1 MLQENSPMV
10 SVLLSVYNS
19 EKYVSEAIE
28 SILNQTFKNFN
39 FIIIDDAS
47 KDSSWHIVEKFS
59 KIDNR
64 IVAVRNSI
72 NIGGCQTLIRGL
84 NYCTGKY
91 IARLD
96 NDDWSYPERLKK
108 QVDYMESHPDIGVLG
123 SSIDI
128 ISESGNIIG
137 RRKYKLKDEEI
148 RTNIFYSSPFA
159 HPVVMFR
166 KSILDQAG
174 PYNEAFAPADDYE
187 LYFRIGKLSNFANL
201 SDVLLKYRIISN
213 SITFTSTKKMELA
226 TVKVR
231 KLYSRDYIYKFTMKH
246 KVYNFLHYLSIF
258 IIPPKL
264 KIRLFHLLRNER

>member
-1 MLQENSPMV
+1 MLEVNSPMV

-28 SILNQTFKNFN
+28 SILKQTFKNFE
-39 FIIIDDAS
+39 FVIIDDAS
-47 KDSSWHIVEKFS
+47 KDSSWNIIEQFS
-59 KIDNR
+59 KIDFR

-72 NIGGCQTLIRGL
+72 NIGGCQTLIRGI

-108 QVDYMESHPDIGVLG
+108 QVDYMEAHPDVGVLG

-137 RRKYKLKDEEI
+137 RRTYKLTDEEI
-148 RTNIFYSSPFA
+148 RKNMFYSSPFA

-166 KSILDQAG
+166 KSILDQVG
-174 PYNEAFAPADDYE
+174 PYDAEFAPADDYE
-187 LYFRIGKLSNFANL
+187 LYFRIGKISKFANL

-213 SITFTSTKKMELA
+213 SMTFTYTKKMELA

-231 KLYSRDYIYKFTMKH
+231 KLYGRDLFYKFSIKH
-246 KVYNFLHYLSIF
+246 KLYNSLHYLSIF
-258 IIPPKL
+258 INPPKL
-264 KIRLFHLLRNER
+264 KIRLFHFLRNEK